1 MSFLELII
9 TLATAIQ
16 FAGAFY
22 VLYLTFKFEVKRGW
36 LLIFLAFSLM
46 GIRRLTAVGVLY
58 KPEISEAVRA
68 YFLETMALVISVV
81 ILLGTRA
88 LSKELRRYINEL
100 KHTQGKL
107 MQAEKLSA
115 LGRFTADVAHE
126 IRNPLATVGGFARR
140 LEKRLINGTREKE
153 YAVLIVS
160 EVDRLERILRDV
172 LTFSR
177 EAKFRMDYH
186 NINDVI
192 KESLSAFAGIYR
204 EQSLVVRENL
214 DTSIPSVFIDK
225 DHARQAINNLIS
237 NAIDAMPEGGTL
249 SIRSHMES
257 FNEIYYVAVT
267 VTDTGVG
274 IQDDRL
280 QMIFEPFYTTKEI
293 GRGTGLGLPLCK
305 KIMDEHNG
313 LIRASSTVGKGSSF
327 TLYFPYQGKD
337 EDAKAKCWEFLKCG
351 IEEDKERT
359 CPAYPDYGRICW
371 AVAGTLSEGKTQC
384 IYAYKIGDCRKCEFY
399 QRIVVRKDL

>member
-9 TLATAIQ
+9 ALATAVQ

-22 VLYLTFKFEVKRGW
+22 VLYLAFKFEVKRGW

-46 GIRRLTAVGVLY
+46 GIRRLTAVGILY
-58 KPEISEAVRA
+58 RPEVSEAVRA
-68 YFLETMALVISVV
+68 YFLETIALVISVV
-81 ILLGTRA
+81 IILGTKA
-88 LSKELRRYINEL
+88 LSGELRRFINEL
-100 KHTQGKL
+100 KYTQGKL
-107 MQAEKLSA
+107 IQAEKLSA

-126 IRNPLATVGGFARR
+126 IRNPLTTVGGFAKR
-140 LEKRLINGTREKE
+140 LEKRLVTGTREKE

-177 EAKFRMDYH
+177 ETKFRTDYH

-192 KESLSAFAGIYR
+192 KESLTAFAGIFS
-204 EQSLVVRENL
+204 EQPLEVREDI
-214 DTSIPSVFIDK
+214 DTFIPKVLLDK
-225 DHARQAINNLIS
+225 DHVRQAINNLIS
-237 NAIDAMPEGGTL
+237 NAVDAMPKGGTL
-249 SIRSHMES
+249 SIRSHME
-257 FNEIYYVAVT
+257 FLNEIYYVAVT

-274 IQDDRL
+274 IQDDKL

-305 KIMDEHNG
+305 KIMEEHNG
-313 LIRASSTVGKGSSF
+313 LIRASSAVGKGSSF
-327 TLYFPYQGKD
+327 TLYFPYQRKD

-359 CPAYPDYGRICW
+359 CPAYPDFGRICW
-371 AVAGTLSEGKTQC
+371 AIAGTFCEKRVQC
-384 IYAYKIGDCRKCEFY
+384 FYAQKIGDCKKCEFY
-399 QRIVVRKDL
+399 QRVVMRKDL

>member
-1 MSFLELII
+1 MSLLELII
-9 TLATAIQ
+9 ALATAIQ

-100 KHTQGKL
+100 KYTQGKL

-192 KESLSAFAGIYR
+192 KESLSAFAGICS

-225 DHARQAINNLIS
+225 DHVRQAINNLIS
-237 NAIDAMPEGGTL
+237 NAIDAMPKGGTL
-249 SIRSHMES
+249 SIGTHVE
-257 FNEIYYVAVT
+257 FLNEIHYVAVT

-274 IQDDRL
+274 IHDDRL

-313 LIRASSTVGKGSSF
+313 LIRASSTVGKGSFFS
-327 TLYFPYQGKD
+327 LYFPYQSK
-337 EDAKAKCWEFLKCG
+337 EEEVKAKCWEYLKCG

-359 CPAYPDYGRICW
+359 CPAYPDFGRICW
-371 AVAGTLSEGKTQC
+371 AIAGTFCEKKVQC
-384 IYAYKIGDCRKCEFY
+384 FYAHKVGDCRKCEFY
-399 QRIVVRKDL
+399 QKVVVRKEL